1 LPQSLQQCEQTT
13 TFDLF
18 DDMHFLKAF
27 DNNLDEIFIEK
38 CDKQVNHVEDSTVC
52 EVFRDIH

>member
-38 CDKQVNHVEDSTVC
+38 CDKQVNHVEDSTV
-52 EVFRDIH
+52 